1 MTEAAMSERK
11 TAQNVGTAE
20 RVLRIGLGGALAAWA
35 LWLLAGGGATR
46 ELLLYGALFAL
57 GADFLVTGV
66 RGRCP
71 LYRWLGWSTARRK
84 ARS

>member
-1 MTEAAMSERK
+1 MRNRGPEK
-11 TAQNVGTAE
+11 NVGTAE
-20 RVLRIGLGGALAAWA
+20 RVVRVALGGALAAWA

-57 GADFLVTGV
+57 GADFVVTGV

-71 LYRWLGWSTARRK
+71 LYKWLGWSTARRE

>member
-1 MTEAAMSERK
+1 MRNRGPEK
-11 TAQNVGTAE
+11 NVGTAE
-20 RVLRIGLGGALAAWA
+20 RVVRVALGGALAAWA
-35 LWLLAGGGATR
+35 LWLLVGGGATR

-57 GADFLVTGV
+57 GADFVVTGV

-71 LYRWLGWSTARRK
+71 LYKWLGWSTARRE